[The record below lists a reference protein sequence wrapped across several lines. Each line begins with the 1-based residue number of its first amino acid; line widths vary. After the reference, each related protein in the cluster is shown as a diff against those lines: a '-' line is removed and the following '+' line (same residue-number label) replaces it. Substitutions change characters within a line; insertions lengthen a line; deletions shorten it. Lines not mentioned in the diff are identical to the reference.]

1 MTFCLS
7 WVYHESGFLSS
18 TLIIII
24 TLITLLFAATLIW
37 YRKKKQADLSYLL
50 NLRHDLQAE

>member
-24 TLITLLFAATLIW
+24 TLITLLFAALLIW
-37 YRKKKQADLSYLL
+37 YRRNKLTDLSYLL
-50 NLRHDLQAE
+50 KLNHELQAE